1 MLEALLLLLPYSA
14 SSACCSLPRKSEG
27 LHCIAFFLT
36 SVQSYQVPR
45 SFPSSPSTSFLTS
58 SHLISFQLI
67 ALLSYFLSLWLLSS
81 PEPTFLSS
89 VLKRLRFYSAFVLSC
104 PVLDSTRLDFS
115 RPPFRAGLFHSLK
128 CPSLSHHPVIPCGQF
143 FVFFF
148 PYVTLL
154 FFSTFLS
161 NCSLWAK
168 PTTTNSQPSF
178 TRILP
183 GDPPSAASSATLD
196 QATSVTLHDI
206 VRLVSHFYLK
216 ISTTTSHTQL
226 FIRPVVNFG
235 LGSPRVTNDLSK

>member
-1 MLEALLLLLPYSA
+1 MKHWTKLAWFA
-14 SSACCSLPRKSEG
+14 
-27 LHCIAFFLT
+27 LHCILSDLSAILPGPPFF
-36 SVQSYQVPR
+36 SQVPVH
-45 SFPSSPSTSFLTS
+45 FIPYFVS
-58 SHLISFQLI
+58 SHLISIDRFTF
-67 ALLSYFLSLWLLSS
+67 LLSLPLA
-81 PEPTFLSS
+81 
-89 VLKRLRFYSAFVLSC
+89 VV
-104 PVLDSTRLDFS
+104 
-115 RPPFRAGLFHSLK
+115 

-216 ISTTTSHTQL
+216 ISFPILPRDCAWVYLRHFIVLIANLEPPLSRSIPVTAPATASHTQL
-226 FIRPVVNFG
+226 FIRPVVNFE

>member
-45 SFPSSPSTSFLTS
+45 SFPRSPSTSFLTS

-104 PVLDSTRLDFS
+104 PVLDSTRLLTTTFPRWALS
-115 RPPFRAGLFHSLK
+115 LSQVSLVISPSSHSLWSILRILLSLRYFIVLFHL
-128 CPSLSHHPVIPCGQF
+128 PFELL
-143 FVFFF
+143 
-148 PYVTLL
+148 TL
-154 FFSTFLS
+154 
-161 NCSLWAK
+161 
-168 PTTTNSQPSF
+168 
-178 TRILP
+178 
-183 GDPPSAASSATLD
+183 G
-196 QATSVTLHDI
+196 
-206 VRLVSHFYLK
+206 
-216 ISTTTSHTQL
+216 
-226 FIRPVVNFG
+226 
-235 LGSPRVTNDLSK
+235 